1 MIEAEH
7 VADFLEKGLLDNL
20 VSLFKS
26 DRSLYSLLADLMI
39 DERIF
44 VRVGASALVETLV
57 EEDPPGKRRSAEALA
72 PLLKNENPTV
82 RGDAAYLLGIVGL
95 PESLPCLEAI
105 KDDKNDDVREA
116 VSEALELIRS
126 L

>member
-20 VSLFKS
+20 VSLFRS
-26 DRSLYSLLADLMI
+26 DRSLYALIADLLV

-44 VRVGASALVETLV
+44 VRVGASALVETLA
-57 EEDPPGKRRSAEALA
+57 EEDPRGKEGAADALA
-72 PLLKNENPTV
+72 PLLGNENPIV

-95 PESLPCLEAI
+95 PESLPHLEAI

-116 VSEALELIRS
+116 VTEALERIRS

>member
-7 VADFLEKGLLDNL
+7 VADFLEKGLLENL

-26 DRSLYSLLADLMI
+26 DGSLYGLLTELMT

-44 VRVGASALVETLV
+44 VRVGASALVETLA
-57 EEDPPGKRRSAEALA
+57 EDDPPGRSRAAEALA
-72 PLLKNENPTV
+72 PLLENENPV
-82 RGDAAYLLGIVGL
+82 IRGDAAYLLGIVGL
-95 PESLPCLEAI
+95 PESLPPLEALE
-105 KDDKNDDVREA
+105 NDENHDVREA
-116 VSEALELIRS
+116 VAEAIERIRS